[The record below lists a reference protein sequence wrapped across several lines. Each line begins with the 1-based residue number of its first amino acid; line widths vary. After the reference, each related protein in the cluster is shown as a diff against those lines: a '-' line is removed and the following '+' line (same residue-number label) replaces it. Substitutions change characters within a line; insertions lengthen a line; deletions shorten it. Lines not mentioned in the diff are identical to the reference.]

1 MILGNISEFYLSNA
15 DLCCTKNGRYL
26 YIVLMSYISD
36 IKFSHCKKKKDWK
49 RKKKTREKIARK
61 GISKKD
67 KEKKRLKGMM
77 SHNICLR

>member
-1 MILGNISEFYLSNA
+1 MILENILEFYLSNA

-36 IKFSHCKKKKDWK
+36 VKFPHWKKKKDWK
-49 RKKKTREKIARK
+49 RKKETREKIARK

-67 KEKKRLKGMM
+67 KDKKKIKG
-77 SHNICLR
+77 NDVP